1 MSKKNKSIITI
12 TVIIILMLIT
22 QIIYYVGYAIK
33 YNKKFDYVDSR
44 INQAEYRLDLI
55 ESRVD
60 KIEKE
65 I

>member
-12 TVIIILMLIT
+12 TAIIILMLIT